1 MLQAGADA
9 TLAKSVLLYESSQA
23 QPEQHLAKLARGDA
37 LKDGVKLDTR
47 SCDVARE
54 LPPKSETETSGNLR
68 IYVASALL
76 LEKLGSAAQRDGVEE
91 CEILSA
97 ETIKK
102 SKAQRPLPGSRSEV
116 LVMSSSGAI
125 WKDLQQMREAKEAI
139 EGLKIL
145 LLLPATQSETELLQ
159 YLRDGI
165 GGLLPA
171 DAAAEEVISAAC
183 AISNGQG
190 ICIGD
195 QCAMLFRYFETDAA
209 VIPFAALRRDL
220 ELTRREQQLIPFLT
234 RGLTNK
240 EIANHF
246 SLSEQ
251 TVKNHLYRM
260 KRKVGAQGRLE
271 IVDVCRRHGF
281 PS

>member
-1 MLQAGADA
+1 MLQAGAGR
-9 TLAKSVLLYESSQA
+9 TLAKRVLLYEPSQT
-23 QPEQHLAKLARGDA
+23 QPEQCLAKMARGDG
-37 LKDGVKLDTR
+37 LKDAAKLDTR
-47 SCDVARE
+47 SCEVARE
-54 LPPKSETETSGNLR
+54 LPPGIETETSGNLR
-68 IYVASALL
+68 IYVANALL
-76 LEKLGSAAQRDGVEE
+76 LERLGSAEQRERLE

-102 SKAQRPLPGSRSEV
+102 CKAQGLPAGNRSDI
-116 LVMSSSGAI
+116 LVMSCCGAI
-125 WKDLQQMREAKEAI
+125 WKDLQRMREAKEAI

-145 LLLPATQSETELLQ
+145 LLLAATQSETELLQ
-159 YLRDGI
+159 YLRAGI

-171 DAAAEEVISAAC
+171 EATAEEVISAAC
-183 AISNGQG
+183 AIGNGQG
-190 ICIGD
+190 ICGGD
-195 QCAMLFRYFETDAA
+195 QCAMLFRYFEKDAA

-220 ELTRREQQLIPFLT
+220 GLTRREQQLIPFLT